1 MVIRIIKSFYLVP
14 INKINLKKAKIRLGM
29 IILDAD
35 DLKNAKL
42 TLTLI
47 LINVICYI
55 IFLSP
60 VAKDYLLLFVQINHE
75 IIYDYQIWRLFTSM
89 FLHSDPLHLF
99 SNMFGL
105 VLFGALV
112 ENNFSKIEFLVIYFV
127 SGLLGSFFSLLIL
140 PPYSISLGASG
151 AIFGLLGSAF
161 IIIALENPSL
171 LILALM
177 YVMFFLT
184 ASFAP
189 GINAWAHIFG
199 LLGGISLGYIF
210 RKYTHPKVVYY

>member
-127 SGLLGSFFSLLIL
+127 SGLLGSFFSLMLKLIRTDFPTL
-140 PPYSISLGASG
+140 
-151 AIFGLLGSAF
+151 
-161 IIIALENPSL
+161 
-171 LILALM
+171 
-177 YVMFFLT
+177 
-184 ASFAP
+184 
-189 GINAWAHIFG
+189 
-199 LLGGISLGYIF
+199 
-210 RKYTHPKVVYY
+210 